1 LGTTQYEPPNI
12 AESKPTAVSYP
23 TVEAFTLTPKA
34 GGMTVS
40 DSINDNKSIDSQPPA
55 GSCNSRSDNGSD
67 VGLLSMFLFIA
78 ALSSQTFR
86 RKL

>member
-1 LGTTQYEPPNI
+1 
-12 AESKPTAVSYP
+12 
-23 TVEAFTLTPKA
+23 
-34 GGMTVS
+34 MTVS